1 MINAKELTIKL
12 MKVGLSLILVLTN
25 IMCSKNNQVADTM
38 PVKVVKAGQLDYW
51 LTKGDQS
58 ILFEKQKPLD
68 FFTGSIN
75 NYPTIEIDTV
85 STFQSVDGFG
95 YTLTG
100 GSAGLINKMGTFQK
114 NSLLND
120 LFLCNN
126 NSLCI
131 TYLRI
136 SLGASDLDDAVFSYN
151 DIDVN
156 SEDTALSAFSL
167 SRDTMAL
174 IPVLK
179 EILKINPS
187 IKIMASPWSAPLWMK
202 SNKNSVGGTLL
213 PKYYDV
219 YARYFVKYIQEM
231 KKNGIVIDAVT
242 VQNEPEHGGNNP
254 SMVMKAT
261 EQNEFVKK
269 HLGPAF
275 KKANLNTKIVIWDHN
290 CDNPQY
296 PISILNDSET
306 KPYVDGS
313 AFHLYAGNISAMS
326 TVHLAHPDKS
336 LYFTEQ
342 WTGSNGTFS
351 GDLLWH
357 TKNVVIGSLRHWGK
371 VVLEWNLANDPA
383 YRPHTPGGC
392 TQCKGALTIAGNVT
406 TKNVSYYIIAH
417 ASAFIPP
424 GSKRIASNEISNI
437 HSVTLLTPDN
447 QKVLIAVNESKQAE
461 IFNISFYGKKALAS
475 IPAESTVTFVWK

>member
-1 MINAKELTIKL
+1 MKNTKYLTIKL
-12 MKVGLSLILVLTN
+12 MTLGLSLILVLTN
-25 IMCSKNNQVADTM
+25 ISCVKNNQIPDTN
-38 PVKVVKAGQLDYW
+38 PIKVVKVGQLDFW

-58 ILFEKQKPLD
+58 ILFEKQKPMD
-68 FFTGSIN
+68 FYTGSTN

-85 STFQSVDGFG
+85 STFQSIDGFG

-100 GSAGLINKMGTFQK
+100 GSAGLIHKMGTFQK

-120 LFLCNN
+120 LFLCGNN
-126 NSLCI
+126 KLCI
-131 TYLRI
+131 SYLRI
-136 SLGASDLDDAVFSYN
+136 SLGASDLDETVFSYN
-151 DIDVN
+151 DIDVH
-156 SEDTALSAFSL
+156 SEDTALSSFSL
-167 SRDTMAL
+167 SKDTMAL

-202 SNKNSVGGTLL
+202 SNKNSVGGALL

-231 KKNGIVIDAVT
+231 QKHGIVIDAVT

-254 SMVMKAT
+254 SMLMKAS

-313 AFHLYAGNISAMS
+313 AFHLYAGNISALS
-326 TVHLAHPDKS
+326 TVHNAHPDKS

-371 VVLEWNLANDPA
+371 VVLEWNLANDPGF
-383 YRPHTPGGC
+383 RPHTPGGC

-424 GSKRIASNEISNI
+424 GSKRIASTELGNI

-447 QKVLIAVNESKQAE
+447 QKVLIAVNESKQEE

-475 IPAESTVTFVWK
+475 IPPESTVTYLWK

>member
-1 MINAKELTIKL
+1 M
-12 MKVGLSLILVLTN
+12 G
-25 IMCSKNNQVADTM
+25 
-38 PVKVVKAGQLDYW
+38 
-51 LTKGDQS
+51 
-58 ILFEKQKPLD
+58 

-100 GSAGLINKMGTFQK
+100 GSAGLIHKMGAFQK

-131 TYLRI
+131 SYLRI

-202 SNKNSVGGTLL
+202 SNKNSVGGALL

-261 EQNEFVKK
+261 EQNEFVKN
-269 HLGPAF
+269 F
-275 KKANLNTKIVIWDHN
+275 
-290 CDNPQY
+290 
-296 PISILNDSET
+296 
-306 KPYVDGS
+306 
-313 AFHLYAGNISAMS
+313 
-326 TVHLAHPDKS
+326 
-336 LYFTEQ
+336 
-342 WTGSNGTFS
+342 
-351 GDLLWH
+351 
-357 TKNVVIGSLRHWGK
+357 
-371 VVLEWNLANDPA
+371 
-383 YRPHTPGGC
+383 
-392 TQCKGALTIAGNVT
+392 
-406 TKNVSYYIIAH
+406 
-417 ASAFIPP
+417 
-424 GSKRIASNEISNI
+424 
-437 HSVTLLTPDN
+437 
-447 QKVLIAVNESKQAE
+447 
-461 IFNISFYGKKALAS
+461 
-475 IPAESTVTFVWK
+475 